1 MGCFKY
7 HDNDDGD
14 DDEDEF
20 QNKKQQGREYRSGLS
35 LDLFCL
41 SFPHSVE
48 KVVFVMVISRLLT
61 SAGP

>member
-1 MGCFKY
+1 MVGCFKY

-20 QNKKQQGREYRSGLS
+20 QNKKTTRKRV
-35 LDLFCL
+35 LDRGFFYLYN
-41 SFPHSVE
+41 FPHIIE
-48 KVVFVMVISRLLT
+48 KVVFVLVISRLLT